1 MTLEQAKKFC
11 CSIRFPLKN
20 RNFPAKPNTIITIF
34 CIRTPKVTPLEA

>member
-20 RNFPAKPNTIITIF
+20 RNFPAKPNTIITTF
-34 CIRTPKVTPLEA
+34 CIPTPKIHPLEA